1 MLLELLASRIEKL
14 SSSLLEALYV
24 GADSRVMRQL
34 LAVGRTYQGEQP
46 GPVIVPLT
54 QHDLAGMAGTTRP
67 TVNQVLQRLM
77 TANIIAL
84 GRGRIEILDVEGL
97 QRRSGR

>member
-14 SSSLLEALYV
+14 GSSLLEALYV
-24 GADSRVMRQL
+24 GADRRVMRQL
-34 LAVGRTYQGEQP
+34 LALGRTYQGAQP

-67 TVNQVLQRLM
+67 TVNQVLQRL